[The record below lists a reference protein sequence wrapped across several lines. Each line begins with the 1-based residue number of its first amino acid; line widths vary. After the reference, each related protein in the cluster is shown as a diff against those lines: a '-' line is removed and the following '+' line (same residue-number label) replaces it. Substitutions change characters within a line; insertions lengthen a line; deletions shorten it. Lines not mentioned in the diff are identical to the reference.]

1 MSGFTMQDL
10 GAMPPPDHALGP
22 DNSTAFALGQDGNV
36 RLPPPDVSRLAQW
49 ARAQNLG
56 AYEEASEP
64 LPSAPFEAPTEG
76 RVLDE
81 FGKTSQPVSTKES
94 TALAPTDS
102 MPQPAERSLP
112 AQPGH
117 RSVSLAELREQ
128 RDRRMPARDESPEP
142 GGVPL
147 AAAGGWTRP
156 LEPATNVADG
166 PLPVAGQRADVHAVI
181 QRSCDRLWVD
191 ASTPGAPQGVMLD
204 LGRWMPGCTVELAK
218 ASGQLRITLRG
229 VDADRRVELDDALE
243 GLGEDLAARLGCPVI
258 TAVAGRER
266 TR

>member
-10 GAMPPPDHALGP
+10 GAIPPPDHALGP
-22 DNSTAFALGQDGNV
+22 DSSTAFALGQDGSM
-36 RLPPPDVSRLAQW
+36 RLQPPDGSRVAQW
-49 ARAQNLG
+49 ARALSLG
-56 AYEEASEP
+56 AAAEASEP
-64 LPSAPFEAPTEG
+64 MPSAPFKGPTEE
-76 RVLDE
+76 RVVDE
-81 FGKTSQPVSTKES
+81 VGKVAQPVTTKELP
-94 TALAPTDS
+94 ARAPAGS
-102 MPQPAERSLP
+102 LPQPAEEPLP
-112 AQPGH
+112 AQPGN

-128 RDRRMPARDESPEP
+128 RDRRMPAREEGAEP
-142 GGVPL
+142 GGAPL
-147 AAAGGWTRP
+147 AAGGWTRP
-156 LEPATNVADG
+156 LEPAANVVDG
-166 PLPVAGQRADVHAVI
+166 PLPVAGQRTELHAVI

-229 VDADRRVELDDALE
+229 VDADRRVELNDALE

-258 TAVAGRER
+258 TAVSGRER